1 MSISVE
7 EIRDWEAELSVSP
20 LKVTEGLDVPEE
32 SWGRAIYYDS
42 NDMGEFLW
50 NGPSHYHDRLH
61 GFLVAYG
68 FEFYV
73 DEDGKLKATGSLYQ
87 ATEGNR
93 GDLYTLTDEVLM
105 EVEIGIQFKSEETQI
120 AVVRFVKNYGDEDCE
135 DDDDEDCEDND

>member
-7 EIRDWEAELSVSP
+7 ELQDWEAELSVSP

-32 SWGRAIYYDS
+32 SWGRAIYYDG
-42 NDMGEFLW
+42 NNMGEFLW
-50 NGPSHYHDRLH
+50 NGPSYYHDRLH
-61 GFLVAYG
+61 GFLVAYA

-87 ATEGNR
+87 ATEGAR

-120 AVVRFVKNYGDEDCE
+120 AVVRFVKNHRDENCE
-135 DDDDEDCEDND
+135 DDDDD

>member
-7 EIRDWEAELSVSP
+7 EIQDWEAELSMSP
-20 LKVTEGLDVPEE
+20 LKVTEGLHVPEE
-32 SWGRAIYYDS
+32 SWRRAIYYDGS
-42 NDMGEFLW
+42 NMGEFLW
-50 NGPSHYHDRLH
+50 NGPSYYHDRLH

-73 DEDGKLKATGSLYQ
+73 DENKKLKATGSLYQ
-87 ATEGNR
+87 ATEGAR

-120 AVVRFVKNYGDEDCE
+120 AVVRFVKNHGDEECEDDGDCE
-135 DDDDEDCEDND
+135 DDD

>member
-42 NDMGEFLW
+42 NNMGEFLW
-50 NGPSHYHDRLH
+50 NGPSYYHDRLH

-68 FEFYV
+68 FEFHV

-87 ATEGNR
+87 ATEGAR
-93 GDLYTLTDEVLM
+93 
-105 EVEIGIQFKSEETQI
+105 ETST
-120 AVVRFVKNYGDEDCE
+120 R
-135 DDDDEDCEDND
+135 